1 MAQQISDALSA
12 DKWHSTQSIAF
23 ALLGMTRFVGDEGAG
38 LVFNFNYRIG
48 NNAPQNVQAKT
59 PIHQQQLV
67 NIPSAGTAV
76 QLNNTTQRKL
86 YATLIS
92 SGIPSAGDEQADS
105 QGLGLEVYYTDTRG
119 RPLAV
124 DRLVQGSDIVAL
136 VTVRNQTQRKLEN
149 IALTHMV
156 PSGWEIHNARLQGDE
171 DATSAKLDYQDIRDD
186 RIYSYF
192 SLNPGEART
201 IRTVINATYLGRYY
215 LPGISVEAMYD
226 AGKHARSKGQWIEV
240 VPQP

>member
-1 MAQQISDALSA
+1 
-12 DKWHSTQSIAF
+12 
-23 ALLGMTRFVGDEGAG
+23 
-38 LVFNFNYRIG
+38 
-48 NNAPQNVQAKT
+48 VQAKT

-67 NIPSAGTAV
+67 NIPSAGTTV

-86 YATLIS
+86 YATLTS